1 MRRREFITLLGGAA
15 AWVSPARAQE
25 PRGVIGVLG
34 SATSG
39 ALPGAEAAFIE
50 GLTNTGFIEGKN
62 ISIEWRWAERQY
74 NRLSSLVGE
83 LKAFQYSEPFFLRQ
97 VGRFIN
103 LRIGPARH
111 RIDSIFTFA
120 SSREHGFYVETT
132 NITNSGCLPCVRW
145 YFWSHC

>member
-39 ALPGAEAAFIE
+39 AFPGAEAAFIE

-74 NRLSSLVGE
+74 NRLSSPVGE
-83 LKAFQYSEPFFLRQ
+83 LKAFQYSEPLFPPPGWQ
-97 VGRFIN
+97 VHQ
-103 LRIGPARH
+103 PAH
-111 RIDSIFTFA
+111 W
-120 SSREHGFYVETT
+120 
-132 NITNSGCLPCVRW
+132 PCVSVTTSLKIPGAVIPRRL
-145 YFWSHC
+145 FTRPGS